1 MKPVTTT
8 ALITSLICLVPIIF
22 GLLYWDQLP
31 EQLIIHWNSAG
42 EPDGYVPKALGVFG
56 LPLLMCFLNLFL
68 HFGLHNDPK
77 IANASK
83 TLVFISRWLIPIL
96 TLILVPITLF
106 TSMGVAIPVHLIV
119 PILVGVVLIVV
130 GNYLPK
136 SKQSYTV
143 GIRYPWTLESEE
155 NWNRTH
161 RLAGYLWI
169 CAGFILI
176 LTTFLSPVL
185 TIPILAAA
193 LILVVGIPFFY
204 SYRLYKKGV

>member
-83 TLVFISRWLIPIL
+83 TLIFISRWLIPIL

-136 SKQSYTV
+136 SKQNYTV
-143 GIRYPWTLESEE
+143 GVRLPWTLRSGE

-161 RLAGYLWI
+161 RLSGHLWI
-169 CAGFILI
+169 CAG
-176 LTTFLSPVL
+176 VL
-185 TIPILAAA
+185 LILAAFLPPLWFLPVMITA
-193 LILVVGIPFFY
+193 LILAVVGPFFY
-204 SYRLYKKGV
+204 SYLLYRKGV